1 MQVRKADF
9 TPMEIF
15 SMLIVMLASPLSIY
29 LVNIVLSTMLETEK
43 WWVGVGSFFALL
55 LTIPLAMGSTIVT
68 ALIIFYAI
76 GRILTK
82 LSNIL

>member
-15 SMLIVMLASPLSIY
+15 GMFVVMLASPLSIY
-29 LVNIVLSTMLETEK
+29 LINVVLSTMLETEK
-43 WWVGVGSFFALL
+43 WWVGVSAFFALL
-55 LTIPLAMGSTIVT
+55 LIAPVAIGSTIVT
-68 ALIIFYAI
+68 ALVIFYAI
-76 GRILTK
+76 SRILTE

>member
-15 SMLIVMLASPLSIY
+15 GMLIVMAASPLSIY
-29 LVNIVLSTMLETEK
+29 LINVVLFTMLETSK
-43 WWVGVGSFFALL
+43 WWVGVSAFFALL
-55 LTIPLAMGSTIVT
+55 FLIPVAIGSTIFTVMVV
-68 ALIIFYAI
+68 IYAI

-82 LSNIL
+82 IGKLF

>member
-1 MQVRKADF
+1 MQVRKANF

-15 SMLIVMLASPLSIY
+15 GMLVVMLASPLSIY

-55 LTIPLAMGSTIVT
+55 LTIPLAIGSTIVT

-82 LSNIL
+82 LNNLL

>member
-1 MQVRKADF
+1 MKVRKADF

-15 SMLIVMLASPLSIY
+15 GMLVVMLASPLSIY

-55 LTIPLAMGSTIVT
+55 LTIPLAIGSTIVT
-68 ALIIFYAI
+68 ALIIFYAV

-82 LSNIL
+82 LSNLL

>member
-15 SMLIVMLASPLSIY
+15 GMLVVILASPLSIY
-29 LVNIVLSTMLETEK
+29 LVSIVLFTMLETEK

-55 LTIPLAMGSTIVT
+55 FAIPLAIGSTIVT

-82 LSNIL
+82 LSNLL

>member
-15 SMLIVMLASPLSIY
+15 GMLIVMAASPLSIY
-29 LVNIVLSTMLETEK
+29 IMNVVLFTMLETEK

-55 LTIPLAMGSTIVT
+55 FIIPVAIGSTIFSIMV
-68 ALIIFYAI
+68 IIYGI

-82 LSNIL
+82 ISNLF

>member
-15 SMLIVMLASPLSIY
+15 GMLIVMSASPLSLY
-29 LVNIVLSTMLETEK
+29 LINVVLFTMLETSK
-43 WWVGVGSFFALL
+43 WWVGVSAFFALL
-55 LTIPLAMGSTIVT
+55 FIVPVAIGSTIFSIMV
-68 ALIIFYAI
+68 IVYSI

-82 LSNIL
+82 LSNLL

>member
-15 SMLIVMLASPLSIY
+15 GMLVVMLASPLSIY

-55 LTIPLAMGSTIVT
+55 LTIPLAIGSTIVT
-68 ALIIFYAI
+68 TLIIFYAI

-82 LSNIL
+82 LNNLL

>member
-15 SMLIVMLASPLSIY
+15 GMLIVMLASPLSIY
-29 LVNIVLSTMLETEK
+29 LANIVLFTMLETEK
-43 WWVGVGSFFALL
+43 WWVGVSAFFALL
-55 LTIPLAMGSTIVT
+55 FTIPLAVGSTIVT
-68 ALIIFYAI
+68 ALIVFYAI

-82 LSNIL
+82 LDNLL